1 MFKTLAIYDKD
12 GEYASHLSEYIKSK
26 ARGIFQIRLFT
37 EEDALKEYL
46 KNEAADILLW
56 GEEAEEIDLSI
67 NNYSCLVILTQ
78 APDSIIPPGCCTAI
92 YKYQPG
98 ERILNGLKELL
109 PEESGELRKREG
121 KKELI
126 TVFSLNNAH
135 FSRGFSLDLWKEKAR
150 LKNTLFFMLEPFNG
164 VKGLEIRENES
175 GLSEFIY
182 YLKQNT
188 QSMNKKLINLIQKKG
203 ELHFMKGAAFGTDLY
218 EITPE
223 DMENWLQLIYQ
234 SEYDTVLFETVIFS
248 PAIIKLLK
256 ASTKIYVS
264 AEEGEYGEGQLNS
277 FLSQL
282 KWAGYEDVL
291 TQISVVRIGKEY
303 SFLGLE
309 IENC

>member
-12 GEYASHLSEYIKSK
+12 GEYAVHLSEYIKSK
-26 ARGIFQIRLFT
+26 ARGFFQIRLFT
-37 EEDALKEYL
+37 EENALKEFL
-46 KNEAADILLW
+46 KEEAADILLW
-56 GEEAEEIDLSI
+56 GEGSENIDLSI
-67 NNYSCLVILTQ
+67 GNYRCLVILTQ
-78 APDSIIPPGCCTAI
+78 TPDSIIPPGCTSI

-98 ERILNGLKELL
+98 EAILKGLKELL
-109 PEESGELRKREG
+109 PEESGDLRKRED

-135 FSRGFSLDLWKEKAR
+135 FSRGFGLDLWKEKAR
-150 LKNTLFFMLEPFNG
+150 LKNTLFFMLDPFNG

-188 QSMNKKLINLIQKKG
+188 QSMNKKLLNLIQKKG
-203 ELHFMKGAAFGTDLY
+203 ELHFMKGAAFGADLY

-234 SEYDTVLFETVIFS
+234 SEYDTIIFETGIFS
-248 PAIIKLLK
+248 PAVIKLLK
-256 ASTKIYVS
+256 DSTKIYLS
-264 AEEGEYGEGQLNS
+264 AEEGGYGEEQLNS

-291 TQISVVRIGKEY
+291 TQISVVRIGKES

-309 IENC
+309 AENC

>member
-12 GEYASHLSEYIKSK
+12 GEYAAHLSEYIKSK
-26 ARGIFQIRLFT
+26 ARGFFQIRLFT
-37 EEDALKEYL
+37 EEDALKEFL
-46 KNEAADILLW
+46 KEEAADILLW
-56 GEEAEEIDLSI
+56 GEAAEDIDLSS
-67 NNYSCLVILTQ
+67 NNYRHLVILTQ
-78 APDSIIPPGCCTAI
+78 APDSIIPPGCNGI

-98 ERILNGLKELL
+98 EAILNELKELL
-109 PEESGELRKREG
+109 PEEPGDLRKREG

-135 FSRGFSLDLWKEKAR
+135 FSREFSLDLWKEKAR
-150 LKNTLFFMLEPFNG
+150 LKNTLFFMLEPFSG
-164 VKGLEIRENES
+164 VKELEIRENER

-234 SEYDTVLFETVIFS
+234 SEYNTIIFETSIFT
-248 PAIIKLLK
+248 PPIIKLLK
-256 ASTKIYVS
+256 ASTKIYLS
-264 AEEGEYGEGQLNS
+264 AEEGEYGEEQLNS

-291 TQISVVRIGKEY
+291 TQISVVRIGRE
-303 SFLGLE
+303 SGFLGLE
-309 IENC
+309 AENC